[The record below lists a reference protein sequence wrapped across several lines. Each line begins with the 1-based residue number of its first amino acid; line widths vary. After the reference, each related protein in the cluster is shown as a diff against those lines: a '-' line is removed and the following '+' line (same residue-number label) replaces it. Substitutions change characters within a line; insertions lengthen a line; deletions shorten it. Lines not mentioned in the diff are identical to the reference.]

1 LTSIVEIIFQDAE
14 KRFDFSFA
22 LSEGVS
28 QTFEA

>member
-1 LTSIVEIIFQDAE
+1 LTSIVERIFPDDE

-22 LSEGVS
+22 LSDGVS